1 MLKRD
6 SNANEGITAVVTSR
20 PRVGTLPL
28 KVDTWISSK
37 TYDYSG
43 GRSGVVA
50 YAYVHQGYAPVIR
63 AFVDVEVSRPG
74 DIFNITLYDD
84 GKLPD
89 NTNNDGVYSNYLLGF
104 KSNSRYSMDVRV
116 ESVEGET
123 VIIKSGNTL
132 SGRTLSVFQNT
143 TPPVRNE
150 TVEAFSRTA
159 SPDAIDISGYNSSVD
174 QLDPGR
180 VTDLDIA
187 IENKLNQTVTL
198 SWTAPGDDLNVGK
211 VAKYELR
218 VAVTFASLRVNFTQ
232 ASMVMNED
240 LVTGSLDP
248 LPARSQQMVTIRLP
262 INWPSDFYVFG
273 LKAFDEAS
281 RQSELSNLRSI
292 TLKPLTIPQQNPAPE
307 PAPEPATNLLIWVGI
322 GLGAAVTVAV
332 VLVVIVICMCMR
344 KPKTKENPI

>member
-1 MLKRD
+1 MTGGQYSFFGETTGLTAFKAAADRLLKDLSLCDEYDNNIEIDRRAFVLTSKQNNFTRILNMDPTVGNNTLFVFTLSHGAETKIRIEDPYGAVYDSNSSEYSKDETLNIIRFLFPLTKTGTWKYMLKRD
-6 SNANEGITAVVTSR
+6 SNANESITAVVTSH
-20 PRVGTLPL
+20 PRVGTLPF
-28 KVDTWISSK
+28 KVETWTSSK

-50 YAYVHQGYAPVIR
+50 YAYVHQGYAPIVR
-63 AFVDVEVSRPG
+63 AFVEVEVSRPG

-84 GKLPD
+84 GMLPD
-89 NTNNDGVYSNYLLGF
+89 NTANDGVYSNYLLGF

-198 SWTAPGDDLNVGK
+198 S
-211 VAKYELR
+211 
-218 VAVTFASLRVNFTQ
+218 
-232 ASMVMNED
+232 
-240 LVTGSLDP
+240 
-248 LPARSQQMVTIRLP
+248 
-262 INWPSDFYVFG
+262 
-273 LKAFDEAS
+273 
-281 RQSELSNLRSI
+281 
-292 TLKPLTIPQQNPAPE
+292 
-307 PAPEPATNLLIWVGI
+307 
-322 GLGAAVTVAV
+322 
-332 VLVVIVICMCMR
+332 
-344 KPKTKENPI
+344 